1 MMKKLAE
8 GLGVRDTLEDL
19 CKRDP
24 VCRLAELGRK
34 GKKEEDPPRDRVI
47 PKNKWCEYLA
57 NQATEGL
64 GSTMW
69 MKYKECNSW
78 IRAGTFTNSE
88 TIDAI
93 LYRTNCIPTCECI
106 ARYKKSMDT
115 KCRQRKCADTSQGGA
130 LQ

>member
-1 MMKKLAE
+1 MVDSELHAWKMPFLILPSEGSRNCWKTKSETMKKLAE

-24 VCRLAELGRK
+24 LCRLAELGRK

-69 MKYKECNSW
+69 MKYKECNLSL
-78 IRAGTFTNSE
+78 IH
-88 TIDAI
+88 I
-93 LYRTNCIPTCECI
+93 
-106 ARYKKSMDT
+106 
-115 KCRQRKCADTSQGGA
+115 
-130 LQ
+130 